1 MILSELHT
9 EISRA
14 IARGTAY
21 DGRIPAYA
29 RMAARYIERNYTFQY
44 MNILATFEIDK
55 DAVEPRLITLPTR
68 MKKDTLVRLVL
79 DDGSYQN
86 LQKID
91 PQQQH
96 LLETVDPPTGY
107 FLSGDDRIWLAQ
119 IPQEDYDAEIFYTRY
134 TTWPT
139 ALDGT
144 NWLLTNA
151 EDVLIA
157 QSMVFLAPLLRDPD
171 ALGLWKGM
179 LDMAMKSLLDADL
192 ELEFSNKPA
201 VMQYG
206 TDSP

>member
-1 MILSELHT
+1 MDLQTFHSEV
-9 EISRA
+9 SKA

-21 DGRIPAYA
+21 DARIPAYG

-44 MNILATFEIDK
+44 MNVMSTFDIDA
-55 DAVEPRLITLPTR
+55 DAVEPRLITLPQR
-68 MKKDTLVRLVL
+68 MKKDTLIRIVL
-79 DDGSYQN
+79 SDGSYQA

-96 LLETVDPPTGY
+96 DLITEVPSGY

-119 IPQEDYDAEIFYTRY
+119 TPQEDYPAEIFYTRF

-139 ALDGT
+139 AADGT

-157 QSMVFLAPLLRDPD
+157 QTMVYMAPLLRDPD
-171 ALGLWKGM
+171 AATLWGGM
-179 LDMAMKSLLDADL
+179 LSMCMKSLLDADY

-206 TDSP
+206 VAS